1 MKIYPTK
8 EIRFLDSETIRL
20 RNITSDDL
28 MQEAA
33 RGLTTL
39 LLEKLDR
46 PLRNGQC
53 KPRQIW
59 LLAGPGNNGGD
70 ALSMARMLL
79 QAGHPCRC
87 LLLSGGKTLSP
98 DCRLNAERLQ
108 AMAPD
113 ALVVNDSDRWQS
125 ELLDPLP
132 NLIVDGLFG
141 SGLSRPLTGCFAQA
155 VMWINA
161 QEAEVVSID
170 LPSGLMG
177 EDNGNNTPDTIVR
190 ADHVLGLRYPRLAF
204 LLPENAPYVAHWQ
217 LAPLNIPTEAEAQ
230 VDTPYCLSEKS
241 EIRALL
247 HPRGTFAHKGSFGHG
262 LLIAGCHEMCGGAI
276 LAGQGALRS
285 GIGLLDLCVPESV
298 YPAVQT
304 ALPEAMVRRN
314 EGDKRCFNSLEG
326 LPLDKYQAIAIGPAL
341 GKGSAQK
348 QGLEALLQA
357 IESRQ
362 NHRKPVPALL
372 LDADALNLLADH
384 PALWALIPPET
395 ILTPHPGE
403 LDRLAGQRADSG
415 YERLQRA
422 RQIATEHHI
431 HIVLKGAYT
440 AVIASDGRVCF
451 NATGNPGMATG
462 GSGDVLSGILLS
474 LLAQGYQPGEAA
486 RLGVWLHG
494 LSGDLAL
501 QQPTRQG
508 IADEPDLCRQ
518 STESLTAGDLPRH
531 LGLAF
536 ESLKNDIQ

>member
-8 EIRFLDSETIRL
+8 EIRLLDSETIRL
-20 RNITSDDL
+20 RGITSDDL

-33 RGLTTL
+33 RGMTDL
-39 LLEKLDR
+39 LLEALDR
-46 PLRNGQC
+46 PARKGRG
-53 KPRQIW
+53 KPQQIW

-79 QAGHPCRC
+79 QAGHPCHC

-108 AMAPD
+108 ALAPE
-113 ALVVNDSDRWQS
+113 ALVVNDTDRWQS
-125 ELLDPLP
+125 ELLEPLP
-132 NLIVDGLFG
+132 DLIIDGLFG
-141 SGLSRPLTGCFAQA
+141 SGLSRPLSGCFAQA
-155 VMWINA
+155 VAWINR

-177 EDNGNNTPDTIVR
+177 EDNTDNTPDTIVR
-190 ADHVLGLRYPRLAF
+190 ADQVLGLRYPRLAF
-204 LLPENAPYVAHWQ
+204 LLPESAPYVAHWR
-217 LAPLNIPTEAEAQ
+217 LAPLGIPTEAEAQ
-230 VDTPYCLSEKS
+230 VDTPYALSEKND
-241 EIRALL
+241 IRALL
-247 HPRGTFAHKGSFGHG
+247 RPRDTFAHKGAFGHG

-276 LAGQGALRS
+276 LAGQGALRG
-285 GIGLLDLCVPESV
+285 GIGLLDLCVPPSV
-298 YPAVQT
+298 YPTVQS

-314 EGDKRCFNSLEG
+314 EGNERCFSSLEG
-326 LPLDKYQAIAIGPAL
+326 LPLDKYQAVAIGPAL
-341 GKGSAQK
+341 GKGPAQL
-348 QGLEALLQA
+348 QGLEALLRALQ
-357 IESRQ
+357 ERQ
-362 NHRKPVPALL
+362 NAPAPALL
-372 LDADALNLLADH
+372 LDADALNLLSDH
-384 PALWALIPPET
+384 PELWSLIPPQAL
-395 ILTPHPGE
+395 LTPHPGE
-403 LDRLAGQRADSG
+403 LDRLTGNRAASG

-422 RQIATEHHI
+422 RQMAVQHQV

-440 AVIASDGRVCF
+440 AVIAPDGRVCF

-474 LLAQGYQPGEAA
+474 LLAQGYPPGEAA

-501 QQPTRQG
+501 RRPTCTT
-508 IADEPDLCRQ
+508 DDPELCRQ

>member
-20 RNITSDDL
+20 RSITSDAL

-33 RGLTTL
+33 QGLTAL
-39 LLEKLDR
+39 LLESLDR
-46 PLRNGQC
+46 PSRNGQG
-53 KPRQIW
+53 KPQQIW

-87 LLLSGGKTLSP
+87 LLMSGGKTLSP

-108 AMAPD
+108 ALAPE
-113 ALVVNDSDRWQS
+113 ALIVNDTDRWQS
-125 ELLDPLP
+125 ELLEPLP
-132 NLIVDGLFG
+132 DLIVDGLFG
-141 SGLSRPLTGCFAQA
+141 SGLSRPLSGCFAQA
-155 VMWINA
+155 VAWINR

-177 EDNGNNTPDTIVR
+177 EDNTGNTPDTIVR
-190 ADHVLGLRYPRLAF
+190 ADLVLGLRYPRLAF

-217 LAPLNIPTEAEAQ
+217 LAPLHIPMQAEAQ
-230 VDTPYCLSEKS
+230 VNTPYALSEKTD
-241 EIRALL
+241 IRALL
-247 HPRGTFAHKGSFGHG
+247 RPRGTFAHKGGFGHG

-276 LAGQGALRS
+276 LAGQGALRA
-285 GIGLLDLCVPESV
+285 GIGLLDLCVPPSV
-298 YPAVQT
+298 YPTVQS

-314 EGDKRCFNSLEG
+314 EGNERCFSSLEG
-326 LPLDKYQAIAIGPAL
+326 LPLDKYQAVAIGPAL
-341 GKGSAQK
+341 GKGPTQR
-348 QGLEALLQA
+348 QGLEALLQTLQ
-357 IESRQ
+357 ERQ
-362 NHRKPVPALL
+362 NGKAPALL
-372 LDADALNLLADH
+372 LDADALNLLSEQ
-384 PALWALIPPET
+384 PALWSLIPPHT
-395 ILTPHPGE
+395 LLTPHPGE
-403 LDRLAGQRADSG
+403 FDRLAGSRSASG

-422 RQIATEHHI
+422 RQMATRHQV

-440 AVIASDGRVCF
+440 AVIAPDGRVCF

-474 LLAQGYQPGEAA
+474 LLAQGYPPGEAA

-501 QQPTRQG
+501 RQPAGTT
-508 IADEPDLCRQ
+508 DDPELCRQ